1 MITHGEGFGRPLL
14 EASFTGLPIITSN
27 WSGHL
32 DFLNTDKSFLVGGK
46 LEKVP
51 NSVVWK
57 DIIVKDSEWFVA
69 DEKQTASSLN
79 YVYTNY
85 NKAKQR
91 ARELMKQN
99 REIFT
104 TQKMAEKLDKIIEKS
119 LKGLPEAPQ
128 QVQLKLPK
136 LKKVNK
142 EKSETPKIKLPKL
155 KKVTA

>member
-1 MITHGEGFGRPLL
+1 
-14 EASFTGLPIITSN
+14 
-27 WSGHL
+27 
-32 DFLNTDKSFLVGGK
+32 
-46 LEKVP
+46 
-51 NSVVWK
+51 
-57 DIIVKDSEWFVA
+57 
-69 DEKQTASSLN
+69 
-79 YVYTNY
+79 
-85 NKAKQR
+85 
-91 ARELMKQN
+91 MKQN